1 MVVIANTCI
10 KSSIQGRFHSFF
22 LVGLILA
29 MYIFWGNICWK
40 WNQTQVCQ
48 LCCCCCCCWCYFS
61 VVISLFEQFQP
72 SSSSSMKNNL
82 VNETSCCCCCCE
94 QTMPKLQWSH
104 TCSMLYTCLYGQLV
118 LQVDH
123 HYHSIVEIMEI
134 IHSFTTIRVFL
145 HLKIFYLFHFR
156 INNIGFFF

>member
-10 KSSIQGRFHSFF
+10 KSSIQGRFHSFFF

-48 LCCCCCCCWCYFS
+48 LCCCCCYFS

-82 VNETSCCCCCCE
+82 VNETSCCCCCE

-104 TCSMLYTCLYGQLV
+104 MFDAVYMFVWT
-118 LQVDH
+118 
-123 HYHSIVEIMEI
+123 
-134 IHSFTTIRVFL
+134 
-145 HLKIFYLFHFR
+145 
-156 INNIGFFF
+156 IGFTSGSSLSFHCGNHGNYPFFLL